1 MEHCRL
7 IFLLLCP
14 LSNLFYCHRLVLLY
28 LKHPNMSFFNDI
40 NILSLLPHFNT
51 IINLLFHFFILTSIF
66 LNSGFSELRRI
77 QSGKDAQ
84 ILTFDVNTGVL
95 NIKTKMTPPISTPPI
110 DENGEAANGVVPL
123 VAVSTIESS
132 SVTCQNRLM

>member
-1 MEHCRL
+1 M
-7 IFLLLCP
+7 
-14 LSNLFYCHRLVLLY
+14 
-28 LKHPNMSFFNDI
+28 
-40 NILSLLPHFNT
+40 
-51 IINLLFHFFILTSIF
+51 
-66 LNSGFSELRRI
+66 NSGFSELRRI

-110 DENGEAANGVVPL
+110 DENGEAANDVVPL

-132 SVTCQNRLM
+132 SVRIFFIVFNIKYLTVTDFFFFFSF

>member
-1 MEHCRL
+1 M
-7 IFLLLCP
+7 
-14 LSNLFYCHRLVLLY
+14 
-28 LKHPNMSFFNDI
+28 
-40 NILSLLPHFNT
+40 
-51 IINLLFHFFILTSIF
+51 
-66 LNSGFSELRRI
+66 NSGFSELRRI

-132 SVTCQNRLM
+132 SVTCQNRLIQPLVSIQSDAGAM